1 MKIITKDYNNNFYC
15 YIQVRDLAYL
25 VEQKRLTI
33 FKLLYEKLLNAGMIY
48 TDFIRIKD
56 PSMIEVILHIDEI
69 IDFNDYQKLD
79 ALSLSRILVNSA
91 YSSTKQTEHKCE
103 SIRDIIAFNKGE
115 LEYKIPVLP
124 TNKFAC
130 LSTEKNI
137 SFQTSSVPNFYILR
151 SEDDIPITEKDYQA
165 FLEQQIQDV
174 IRMEHLKEYE
184 TNITPMGP
192 YIIIRIER
200 KKPVKESIFKRI
212 FKKQSNN

>member
-33 FKLLYEKLLNAGMIY
+33 FKLLYEKILNTEMIY

-56 PSMIEVILHIDEI
+56 PSMIEVILHVDEI

-79 ALSLSRILVNSA
+79 SLSLSRILVNSI
-91 YSSTKQTEHKCE
+91 YTNSKQTEHKCE

-115 LEYKIPVLP
+115 LDYKMPVLP
-124 TNKFAC
+124 TNKYAC

-137 SFQTSSVPNFYILR
+137 SFQTSTVPNFYILR

-165 FLEQQIQDV
+165 FLEEQIKDIV
-174 IRMEHLKEYE
+174 KLEHLQEYE
-184 TNITPMGP
+184 TNITPMGS

-212 FKKQSNN
+212 FKKQSK